1 MNRQAS
7 RGAWSYWILSVL
19 LHAALVAA
27 AVAYWFFSR
36 QAPQPQRLAI
46 EATVIGALPTTARPP
61 ALAVQPEPEPE
72 AVLPEPLPEVMEP
85 DPEPEPVVED
95 TAAAEAAARVA
106 EERRLAEER
115 VAAERKAAEEA
126 RRRQAE
132 LAAKEKAA
140 REKADREKAAREAA
154 ERQRLAREKAARDEA
169 ERQRAQRESDL
180 LAQLAAEERAAAAR
194 NSSLM
199 QQYVAQITARIERAW
214 IRPASATVGLKCEV
228 RVTQVPGGAVT
239 GVQVGRCNGDESVRQ
254 SIEAAV
260 LRASPL
266 PEPSDPAL
274 FERILVINFEP
285 RN

>member
-1 MNRQAS
+1 MNRQGN
-7 RGAWSYWILSVL
+7 RGAWSYWTLSVL
-19 LHAALVAA
+19 LHAALAGGIVAF
-27 AVAYWFFSR
+27 WFLSR
-36 QAPQPQRLAI
+36 TPPEPQRLAI
-46 EATVIGALPTTARPP
+46 EATVIGSLPVAPSPRPP
-61 ALAVQPEPEPE
+61 DPLPEPEPE
-72 AVLPEPLPEVMEP
+72 PEVVPP
-85 DPEPEPVVED
+85 DPPPPAED
-95 TAAAEAAARVA
+95 PAIAEAAARVA
-106 EERRLAEER
+106 EERRLADER
-115 VAAERKAAEEA
+115 LAAERKAAEES
-126 RRRQAE
+126 RKREAE
-132 LAAKEKAA
+132 QAAKERAA
-140 REKADREKAAREAA
+140 REKAERDKATKEEA

-274 FERILVINFEP
+274 FERILVINFQP

>member
-1 MNRQAS
+1 MNRQAN
-7 RGAWSYWILSVL
+7 RGGWRSWALSVL
-19 LHAALVAA
+19 LHAALAGGV
-27 AVAYWFFSR
+27 VAYWFFSR
-36 QAPQPQRLAI
+36 SPPEPQRLAI
-46 EATVIGALPTTARPP
+46 EATVLSSLPAAPRPRAADP
-61 ALAVQPEPEPE
+61 
-72 AVLPEPLPEVMEP
+72 LPEPLPEQPEP
-85 DPEPEPVVED
+85 EPEPEPVVED

-106 EERRLAEER
+106 EERRLADER

-126 RRRQAE
+126 ERLRAE
-132 LAAKEKAA
+132 QAAKERAA
-140 REKADREKAAREAA
+140 REKAERERAAKEQA
-154 ERQRLAREKAARDEA
+154 ERQRQAREKAARDEA
-169 ERQRAQRESDL
+169 ERQQAQRETEL

-214 IRPASATVGLKCEV
+214 NRPPSAIVGLKCEV

-254 SIEAAV
+254 SIETAV

>member
-1 MNRQAS
+1 MNRQVS
-7 RGAWSYWILSVL
+7 RGAWKSWTLSVL
-19 LHAALVAA
+19 LHAALAGGVVAL
-27 AVAYWFFSR
+27 WFFSR
-36 QAPQPQRLAI
+36 SPPEPQRLAI
-46 EATVIGALPTTARPP
+46 EASVISTYPAAPPSRPVEPVPEPEPVLPDPVPEDPP
-61 ALAVQPEPEPE
+61 PEPEPE
-72 AVLPEPLPEVMEP
+72 
-85 DPEPEPVVED
+85 VED

-106 EERRLAEER
+106 EERRLADER
-115 VAAERKAAEEA
+115 LAAERKAAEDE
-126 RRRQAE
+126 RKRQAE
-132 LAAKEKAA
+132 QVAKERAA
-140 REKADREKAAREAA
+140 REKAERDKAAKEEA

-169 ERQRAQRESDL
+169 DRQRAQREADL

-194 NSSLM
+194 SSSLM
-199 QQYVAQITARIERAW
+199 QQYVAQITARIERNW
-214 IRPASATVGLKCEV
+214 NRPPTATVGLKCEV

-239 GVQVGRCNGDESVRQ
+239 AVQVGRCNGDESVRQ